1 MLRILRAH
9 DPRIAIISVGG
20 IATADDARA
29 RLRAGADLVQAYTGF
44 VYGGPMWPR
53 RIVAGLGG

>member
-9 DPRIAIISVGG
+9 DSRIAIISVGG
-20 IATADDARA
+20 ITTADDARA

>member
-1 MLRILRAH
+1 MA
-9 DPRIAIISVGG
+9 ASVCGL
-20 IATADDARA
+20 TPPDDARA